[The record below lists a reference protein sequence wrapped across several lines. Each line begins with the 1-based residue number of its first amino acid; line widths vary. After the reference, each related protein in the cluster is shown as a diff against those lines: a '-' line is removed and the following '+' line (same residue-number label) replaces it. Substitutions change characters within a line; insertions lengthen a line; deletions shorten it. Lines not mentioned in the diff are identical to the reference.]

1 MSRALVGLL
10 VLCLAADAAASPY
23 PAMRESG
30 KAHEYYPAA
39 WGVDRLHASYT
50 SSGNLIRFSFRVL
63 NPTLAKAL
71 GDHAATPY
79 LFAPRTHAVLQV
91 PVMEKIG
98 QLRQL
103 GSLEPQKEYWMVFSN
118 KGNLVR
124 PGDRVNVIVGT
135 FHADGLLVD

>member
-1 MSRALVGLL
+1 MLRGVTGLL
-10 VLCLAADAAASPY
+10 ILCLAAGAAASPY

-39 WGVDRLHASYT
+39 WGVDHLRASYT
-50 SSGNLIRFSFRVL
+50 SSGNLIRFTFRVL
-63 NPTLAKAL
+63 DPKLARPL

-79 LFAPRTHAVLQV
+79 MFAPRTHAVLQV

-103 GSLEPQKEYWMVFSN
+103 GNLEPKNEY
-118 KGNLVR
+118 
-124 PGDRVNVIVGT
+124 
-135 FHADGLLVD
+135 